1 MTKVTE
7 VLAIVNPAAGGG
19 RSGSLAPAALDRLR
33 AEGIALDQVSTSG
46 PGDATR
52 LAREAYAS
60 GVRWFIA
67 VGGDG
72 TGYEIVNGL
81 LPAALGAGASA
92 RPCVGFLPLGTGNS
106 FLRDFG
112 SGDAAHAL
120 DALRERRRKPCD
132 VVRLSHDSGELYYI
146 NLLSVGFVADVA
158 ACANRRFKRLGPA
171 GYGLG
176 VVARTASL
184 APRPWHMQMD
194 DSAWHE
200 PVLFASFCNSRF
212 TGGRMMMAPFADPAD
227 GQLDVIIASRM
238 GRFALLTAFPRI
250 FAGTHVHLP
259 TIACSRARHVRIDA
273 DEAIDLMIDG
283 EVVRHRPQGLEVLA
297 GAIDVCV

>member
-1 MTKVTE
+1 MAE

-19 RSGSLAPAALDRLR
+19 RSGALAPRALDRLC
-33 AEGIALDQVSTSG
+33 AEGIAIDRVETRG
-46 PGDATR
+46 PGDASR
-52 LAREAYAS
+52 LARDAYAA

-81 LPAALGAGASA
+81 LPAALGAPAEE

-112 SGDAAHAL
+112 TGDAVHAL
-120 DALRERRRKPCD
+120 GALRERRRKPCD
-132 VVRLSHDSGELYYI
+132 VVRLSHDDGELYYI

-158 ACANRRFKRLGPA
+158 ACANRRFKRFGAA

-176 VVARTASL
+176 VVVETASL

-194 DSAWHE
+194 ESEWHE

-212 TGGRMMMAPFADPAD
+212 TGGTMMMAPFADPAD

-238 GRFALLTAFPRI
+238 GRFGLLSAFPRI
-250 FAGTHVHLP
+250 FSGTHVHLP
-259 TIACSRARHVRIDA
+259 TIACSRARSVRIDA
-273 DEAIDLMIDG
+273 DDAIDLMIDG
-283 EVVRHRPQGLEVLA
+283 EVVRHRPRGLEVLA

>member
-1 MTKVTE
+1 MAE

-19 RSGSLAPAALDRLR
+19 RSGSLAPRALDRLR
-33 AEGIALDQVSTSG
+33 AEGIAIDHVETRG
-46 PGDATR
+46 PGDASR
-52 LAREAYAS
+52 LARDAYAA

-81 LPAALGAGASA
+81 LPAALGAPPEE

-112 SGDAAHAL
+112 TGDAAHAL
-120 DALRERRRKPCD
+120 GALRERRRKPCD
-132 VVRLSHDSGELYYI
+132 VVRLSHDDGELYYI

-158 ACANRRFKRLGPA
+158 ACANRRFKRFGSA

-176 VVARTASL
+176 VVVETASL

-194 DSAWHE
+194 ETEWHE

-212 TGGRMMMAPFADPAD
+212 TGGTMMMAPFADPAD

-238 GRFALLTAFPRI
+238 GRFGLLSAFPRI
-250 FAGTHVHLP
+250 FSGTHVHLP
-259 TIACSRARHVRIDA
+259 TIACSRARSVRIDA
-273 DEAIDLMIDG
+273 DDAIDLMIDG
-283 EVVRHRPQGLEVLA
+283 EVVRHRPRGLEVLA

>member
-1 MTKVTE
+1 MTD

-19 RSGSLAPAALDRLR
+19 RSGALAPRALARLRDEGVALDCVETR
-33 AEGIALDQVSTSG
+33 G
-46 PGDATR
+46 PGDASR
-52 LAREAYAS
+52 LARDAYAA

-81 LPAALGAGASA
+81 LPAALGAAPEE
-92 RPCVGFLPLGTGNS
+92 RPCLGFLPLGTGNS

-112 SGDAAHAL
+112 SGDALHAAT
-120 DALRERRRKPCD
+120 ALRERRRKPCD
-132 VVRLSHDSGELYYI
+132 VVRLSHTEGELFFI
-146 NLLSVGFVADVA
+146 NLLSVGFVANVA

-176 VVARTASL
+176 VLFETASL
-184 APRPWHMQMD
+184 APRPWHMQVD
-194 DSAWHE
+194 GSEWHE

-212 TGGRMMMAPFADPAD
+212 TGGKMMMAPFADSSD

-238 GRFALLTAFPRI
+238 GRMQLLRAFPRI
-250 FAGTHVHLP
+250 FSGTHVHMP
-259 TIACSRARHVRIDA
+259 TIACSRARSVQIDA
-273 DEAIDLMIDG
+273 TEAVDLMIDG
-283 EVVRHRPQGLEVLA
+283 EVMRQTPRRLDVLG